1 MNSLTI
7 EYNDVEN
14 KLAILYLIN
23 AMDLPMSR
31 TQITSF
37 FAEKELLGHMVLMK
51 NLDDLVERGF
61 LGAMVESSQDEIST
75 SYILTDDGNTHL
87 EHLESLL
94 PRQVKRT
101 IDNSID
107 ETRGKIRKG
116 YERTAHYFPNAEND
130 EFTVKC
136 GVYDDKRG
144 TMLME
149 ISVAVVSREQ
159 AKHILANWNDNY
171 TGIYQRVL
179 ELLTEKIGTTPIGE
193 E

>member
-1 MNSLTI
+1 MAALTI

-14 KLAILYLIN
+14 KLVILYLIN

-31 TQITSF
+31 TQITTF
-37 FAEKELLGHMVLMK
+37 FTEKELLGQLVLLQ

-61 LGAMVESSQDEIST
+61 LEATVENSQDEST
-75 SYILTDDGNTHL
+75 SSYSLTEEGSTHL

-94 PRQVKRT
+94 PRPVKKT
-101 IDNSID
+101 IDSSID

-116 YERTAHYFPNAEND
+116 YEKTAHYFPNAEND
-130 EFTVKC
+130 EYIVKC

-149 ISVAVVSREQ
+149 ISVPVVTREQ
-159 AKHILANWNDNY
+159 AKHITANWNANY
-171 TGIYQRVL
+171 TAIYQKVL
-179 ELLTEKIGTTPIGE
+179 EVLTERV
-193 E
+193 

>member
-1 MNSLTI
+1 MTPLTI

-14 KLAILYLIN
+14 KLVILYLIN

-31 TQITSF
+31 TQIVSF
-37 FAEKELLGHMVLMK
+37 FEEKELLGNMVLLS
-51 NLDDLVERGF
+51 NLGDLVERGF
-61 LGAMVESSQDEIST
+61 LEEIVESSQDETTT
-75 SYILTDDGNTHL
+75 SYILTEEGNTHL

-94 PRQVKRT
+94 PRPLRHT

-149 ISVAVVSREQ
+149 ISVPVVSREQ
-159 AKHILANWNDNY
+159 AKHILSNWNENY
-171 TGIYQRVL
+171 TSIYQRVL
-179 ELLTEKIGTTPIGE
+179 EVLTERH
-193 E
+193 

>member
-1 MNSLTI
+1 MTI

-23 AMDLPMSR
+23 AMDLPMTR

-37 FAEKELLGHMVLMK
+37 FAEKELLGYLVLMK

-61 LGAMVESSQDEIST
+61 LEALVESSQDEVST

-94 PRQVKRT
+94 PRTVKRV
-101 IDNSID
+101 IDSSID

-136 GVYDDKRG
+136 GVYDDKQG

-149 ISVAVVSREQ
+149 ISIPVVSREQ

-171 TGIYQRVL
+171 TGIYQKVL
-179 ELLTEKIGTTPIGE
+179 EILTENVKTFHIE
-193 E
+193 EE